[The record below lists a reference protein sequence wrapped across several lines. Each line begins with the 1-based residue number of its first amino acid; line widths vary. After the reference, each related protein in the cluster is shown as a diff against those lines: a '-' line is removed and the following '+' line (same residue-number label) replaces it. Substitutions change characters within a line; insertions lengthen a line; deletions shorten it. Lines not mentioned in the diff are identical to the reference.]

1 MLLGAGSS
9 IGVQQSVFAAGEG
22 RWLGVRIG
30 EGEEMPT
37 PDGHGERALT
47 GSIAGLPH
55 RCKVE
60 LQLKRESNRK
70 GLMT

>member
-30 EGEEMPT
+30 EGEEMPRT
-37 PDGHGERALT
+37 AMV
-47 GSIAGLPH
+47 SLP
-55 RCKVE
+55 
-60 LQLKRESNRK
+60 
-70 GLMT
+70 